1 MLSKKQIT
9 RAVTFIS
16 VSILSG
22 LSSAVSAGLVPDDS
36 HLIEAQAATTEDSSH
51 PVADEYGIK
60 MYKKKKV
67 MYAKCDDSRAYVYTD
82 AEATEENKVNTG
94 CVIYLSSYQ
103 KVTVLGEVKGT
114 NWLYIRYRCY
124 NGRDGSFSYEKSFIQ
139 KKQLKSK
146 LTQSEKEE
154 IKMIKEMGFKY
165 VEDMQYNG
173 VIFTD

>member
-1 MLSKKQIT
+1 M
-9 RAVTFIS
+9 S
-16 VSILSG
+16 VLTG

-51 PVADEYGIK
+51 PVADEHGIK

-67 MYAKCDDSRAYVYTD
+67 MYVKSTDDHSYVYTD
-82 AEATEENKVNTG
+82 IEAKKENIVNTG
-94 CVIYLSSYQ
+94 CDIHLSISQ

-124 NGRDGSFSYEKSFIQ
+124 NGRDGSFSYRKSFIQ
-139 KKQLKSK
+139 KNRLKSK